1 MEQGGYYM
9 SGYFDERNGR
19 LWKTLEDLRRWNW
32 SCCRFAVLPGNSR
45 RVSGIASRTEQGGCL
60 RYSVLDAGL
69 SCTKGVWYIYDW
81 DTG

>member
-1 MEQGGYYM
+1 M
-9 SGYFDERNGR
+9 SGYFDGMNGR
-19 LWKTLEDLRRWNW
+19 LLKTLEDLRRWNW

-60 RYSVLDAGL
+60 GYSVLDAGL

-81 DTG
+81 DAG